1 MPFSLVEIVNKKNM
15 IIKKIFINDGYLI
28 LEFKNLLGGFKILY
42 ILLTTVIL
50 TLLYVFRVLND
61 NLDYTS

>member
-1 MPFSLVEIVNKKNM
+1 MEIVNKKNM
-15 IIKKIFINDGYLI
+15 IIKKIFINDSYLI

-50 TLLYVFRVLND
+50 TLLYVLRV
-61 NLDYTS
+61 SE